1 MKTALIWGI
10 TGQIAG
16 YIAEE
21 MLDRGYCV
29 WGVKRRASTNN
40 MWRIKHLVGRENFHT
55 IEGDITDVFSVNSIT
70 AKIKPYCII
79 NTSAQ
84 SHVHSSF
91 EQPAYTFSVNAN
103 GVLNVLES
111 IRCLSPETRFL
122 QFSTSELFG
131 SNYDIINGE
140 KIQNEQTK
148 FSPNSPYAVSKLA
161 AYNLVQLYRRSYNIF
176 SCNNLNFNTESCKR
190 GEEFVT
196 RKVTKW
202 IGDFCAWLN
211 QIQHTNEL
219 DFTEEKILCGDK
231 SFQKLRLGNLKT
243 YRDWSHAKDISR
255 GVIMAVEHDKPEDYV
270 FCSGVTRTIE
280 EFCRVAFSKIGVT
293 NWEDYIY
300 IDKDFFRPCDVEYLR
315 GSYDKAKNELGWN
328 PEISFNQLVKE
339 MVEFDIEQAK
349 KTS

>member
-10 TGQIAG
+10 TGQIAS

-21 MLDRGYCV
+21 MLDKGYCV

-40 MWRIKHLVGRENFHT
+40 TWRIKHLIGRENFHVV
-55 IEGDITDVFSVNSIT
+55 EGDITDVFSVNSIT
-70 AKIKPYCII
+70 TKVKPYCII

-91 EQPAYTFSVNAN
+91 EQPAYTFNVNAN

-131 SNYDIINGE
+131 SNYDIVGGE
-140 KIQNEQTK
+140 KVQNEETK

-161 AYNLVQLYRRSYNIF
+161 AYTLVQLYRRSYNIF
-176 SCNNLNFNTESCKR
+176 SCNNLNFNTEGPRR

-202 IGDFCAWLN
+202 VGEYCVWRSNRANHYVTFEDEYICCNG
-211 QIQHTNEL
+211 
-219 DFTEEKILCGDK
+219 EK
-231 SFQKLRLGNLKT
+231 FPKLRLGNLKT

-255 GVIMAVEHDKPEDYV
+255 GVVLAVEYDKPDDYV
-270 FCSGVTRTIE
+270 FCSGVARTIE
-280 EFCRVAFSKIGVT
+280 EFCRVAFAKIGIMD
-293 NWEDYIY
+293 WENYIY
-300 IDKDFFRPCDVEYLR
+300 IDKEFFRPCDVEYLR
-315 GSYDKAKNELGWN
+315 GSYDKANRVLGWK
-328 PEISFNQLVKE
+328 PKISFNQMVKE
-339 MVEFDIEQAK
+339 MVEFDIDQAK
-349 KTS
+349 KAS